1 MVSDDQPNDDQY
13 EKWEIEMKMFHVQVL
28 RQGAGRTSKVLNAVS
43 GEVNHQQATLELF
56 GVEVLGSVDTE
67 SKYLIKGY
75 FSETKRGGYA
85 WFEADFDVQYGREA
99 SFYNL
104 RAVSDPVKWTRAK
117 VNRNLT
123 VISRRDRRV
132 KIGTMRT
139 ASDANIDALIA
150 DLTSPL

>member
-1 MVSDDQPNDDQY
+1 MVSGGWAENDQY
-13 EKWEIEMKMFHVQVL
+13 EKGEIEMKMFHVQVL
-28 RQGAGRTSKVLNAVS
+28 RQGAGRASKVLNAAS
-43 GEVNHQQATLELF
+43 GEVNHPQATLELF
-56 GVEVLGSVDTE
+56 GVEVMGNVDTE

-75 FSETKRGGYA
+75 FSETRRGGYA
-85 WFEADFDVQYGREA
+85 WFEADFDVQHGREA

-132 KIGTMRT
+132 KIGTMRN
-139 ASDANIDALIA
+139 ASDENIDALIA

>member
-1 MVSDDQPNDDQY
+1 
-13 EKWEIEMKMFHVQVL
+13 MKMFHVQVL
-28 RQGAGRTSKVLNAVS
+28 KQGAGRASKVLYAAS
-43 GEVNHQQATLELF
+43 SEVNHQLATIELF
-56 GVEVLGSVDTE
+56 GVEVLGCVDTE

-75 FSETKRGGYA
+75 FGESKRGGYA
-85 WFEADFDVQYGREA
+85 WFEADFDAQYGSEA

-132 KIGTMRT
+132 RIGTMRNAT
-139 ASDANIDALIA
+139 DGNIDALIA

>member
-1 MVSDDQPNDDQY
+1 
-13 EKWEIEMKMFHVQVL
+13 MFHVQFL
-28 RQGAGRTSKVLNAVS
+28 RQGAGRASKVLNAAS
-43 GEVNHQQATLELF
+43 GEVNHQLATLELF

-123 VISRRDRRV
+123 VLSRRDRRV